1 MFLNSTRLELCK
13 GKIILPSNIK
23 SFMIKIGINKGSF
36 NLSDGKK
43 QIWRLDKN
51 GVITF
56 KGNCTICAGCCIV
69 VHDSAILTFGRNF
82 QANSNF
88 LVVSSAY
95 ILFGD
100 NVLIGWNCTVIDGD
114 GHKLYM
120 NDKRVNPPASIT
132 VGEHCWIAANV
143 SLLKG
148 TEIANNCVIGYGSI
162 VSGKFKADYSLIAG
176 AKAKVRKE
184 NIVWKE

>member
-1 MFLNSTRLELCK
+1 M
-13 GKIILPSNIK
+13 
-23 SFMIKIGINKGSF
+23 
-36 NLSDGKK
+36 
-43 QIWRLDKN
+43 DKN

-69 VHDSAILTFGRNF
+69 VHDSATLTFGRNF

-120 NDKRVNPPASIT
+120 NDKRVNPSASIT
-132 VGEHCWIAANV
+132 VGEHRWIAANV

-162 VSGKFKADYSLIAG
+162 VSGKFKADHSLIAG